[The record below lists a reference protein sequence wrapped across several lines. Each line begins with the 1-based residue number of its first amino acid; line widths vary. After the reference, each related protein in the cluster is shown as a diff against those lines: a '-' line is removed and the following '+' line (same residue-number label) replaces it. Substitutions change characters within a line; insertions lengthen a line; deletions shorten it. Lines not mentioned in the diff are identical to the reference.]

1 MNNGEKGYI
10 HSVITGGTVDGP
22 GIRYV
27 IFMQMCPLRCK
38 FCHNP
43 DTWQLQEDRQKSV
56 EEILFDI
63 KKYKNFFTLSNG
75 GVTVSGGEPLLQA
88 KFVLNLFKHLKK
100 ENIHTAIDTCGYIN
114 IDETI
119 LELFQYT
126 DLFLFDIKH
135 LNNEKHIELTGKDN
149 KRIKNFLDE
158 LKRNNKNVWIRQ
170 VLIPNLTMDTE
181 YINEL
186 IKYLDKYRPIIKK
199 IELLPYHKMGKEK
212 WKKLGMEYKLSAD
225 TPQKKDLSEIK
236 RKFENNGYDVLLS
249 S

>member
-170 VLIPNLTMDTE
+170 VLIPNLTMDAE

-186 IKYLDKYRPIIKK
+186 IVYLDGYKTIIEK
-199 IELLPYHKMGKEK
+199 IELLPYHEMGKEK
-212 WKKLGMEYKLSAD
+212 WEKLGMKYDLD
-225 TPQKKDLSEIK
+225 TQIPQKEDL
-236 RKFENNGYDVLLS
+236 L
-249 S
+249 

>member
-43 DTWQLQEDRQKSV
+43 DTWQLQKDKQKSV
-56 EEILFDI
+56 EEIISDI
-63 KKYKNFFTLSNG
+63 KKYKNFFILSNG

-88 KFVLNLFKHLKK
+88 EFVLNLFKHLKK